1 MASPRKK
8 VNPRKRPVNQ
18 ADILKAKKEATS
30 EAINFAWAIM
40 FTCLH
45 DKEGWGRVRLQR
57 LWKEVEDLSD
67 SIAKGYVSV
76 TDLKHTLKEEMGV
89 ELV

>member
-1 MASPRKK
+1 MKKK
-8 VNPRKRPVNQ
+8 VNPRKRPATH
-18 ADILKAKKEATS
+18 ADIQKAKKDATI
-30 EAINFAWAIM
+30 EAISIAWAIL
-40 FTCLH
+40 FTALH
-45 DKEGWGRVRLQR
+45 DKEGWGKVRLQR
-57 LWKEVEDLSD
+57 LWKEIEELSD

>member
-1 MASPRKK
+1 MKKK
-8 VNPRKRPVNQ
+8 VNPRKRPATH
-18 ADILKAKKEATS
+18 ADVQKAKRDATS
-30 EAINFAWAIM
+30 DAISFAWAIM

-57 LWKEVEDLSD
+57 LWKEIEDLSD
-67 SIAKGYVSV
+67 SITKGYVSV